1 MSTQALRAAFA
12 VLVLVSIEAL
22 TLTTPVS
29 PKAGTSELAPAPAT
43 PVQLLT
49 TEPDDL
55 RKSYG
60 WPQAH
65 QVSKTDKALNVWKAL
80 RKGYDVRTDMDMP
93 EHIVPPVLRRQL
105 DACLPVASG
114 TLQTEHRSADGTIK
128 LLLALADGLAVECV
142 LIPMSDKHTSLCVS
156 SQVGCSRGCAFCST
170 GTMGLVR
177 NLSPEEIL
185 TQVWMAQRLVRER
198 RLPPLVNIVFMGMG
212 EPLNNL
218 KSVTRAVEMLV
229 HPQAF
234 NLSPRNVVVST
245 VGPSPAVIAAAARAL
260 PCRMAWSVH
269 AAGDELRKLL
279 VPTTAHSMVELRDGF
294 IDGFAEKSERLS
306 ALVVELAL
314 IRGVNDGAEHAEQLA
329 ALLHVFGRGGV
340 LVNLIPYNDNG
351 LGLDALGG
359 LFEAPSKEAV
369 HAFQR
374 RMWDHGLLCTV
385 RATRGDDERS
395 ACGQLATEAQSARGA
410 SRE

>member
-1 MSTQALRAAFA
+1 MSTHAFRASFA
-12 VLVLVSIEAL
+12 VLVVVSIEAL

-29 PKAGTSELAPAPAT
+29 PKPGTHTSAPSPQS

-49 TEPDDL
+49 TAPDEL
-55 RKSYG
+55 RASYG
-60 WPQAH
+60 WPETQ
-65 QVSKTDKALNVWKAL
+65 QSSKTDKALNVWKAL
-80 RKGYDVRTDMDMP
+80 RKGYDVQTDEDLP
-93 EHIVPPVLRRQL
+93 EHLVPPVLRRQL
-105 DACLPVASG
+105 DTCLPVASG
-114 TLQTEHRSADGTIK
+114 TLQMEHISADGTIK

-142 LIPMSDKHTSLCVS
+142 IIPMSEKHSSLCVS
-156 SQVGCSRGCAFCST
+156 SQVGCSRGCTFCST

-198 RLPPLVNIVFMGMG
+198 GLPPLVNVVFMGMG

-218 KSVTRAVEMLV
+218 RSVTRAAEMLV

-234 NLSPRNVVVST
+234 GFSPRNVVVST
-245 VGPSPAVIAAAARAL
+245 VGPSPAVIAAAAAAL

-269 AAGDELRKLL
+269 AADEELRKLL
-279 VPTTAHSMVELRDGF
+279 VPTTAHGMADLRDAF
-294 IDGFAEKSERLS
+294 IDGFAEKPERRLRV
-306 ALVVELAL
+306 LIVELAL

-351 LGLDALGG
+351 LGLEALGG
-359 LFEAPSKEAV
+359 LFEAPSMEKV
-369 HAFQR
+369 HAFQQ
-374 RMWDHGLLCTV
+374 RMWQHGLLCTV

-395 ACGQLATEAQSARGA
+395 ACGQLATEAASARG
-410 SRE
+410 

>member
-1 MSTQALRAAFA
+1 MSRAVRAAFA
-12 VLVLVSIEAL
+12 VLILVSIEAL
-22 TLTTPVS
+22 TLTAPVS
-29 PKAGTSELAPAPAT
+29 PKTAAPTPAPAT

-49 TEPDDL
+49 TAPDDL
-55 RKSYG
+55 RASYG
-60 WPQAH
+60 WPKAH
-65 QVSKTDKALNVWKAL
+65 QASKTDKALNVWKAL
-80 RKGYDVRTDMDMP
+80 RKGYDVRSDDGMP
-93 EHIVPPVLRRQL
+93 EHLVPPVLRRQL
-105 DACLPVASG
+105 EACLPVASG
-114 TLQTEHRSADGTIK
+114 TLQTEHVSADGTIK
-128 LLLALADGLAVECV
+128 LLLGLADGLAVECV
-142 LIPMSDKHTSLCVS
+142 IIPISNKHTSLCVS

-198 RLPPLVNIVFMGMG
+198 RLPQLVNIVFMGMG

-234 NLSPRNVVVST
+234 ALSRRNVVVST

-279 VPTTAHSMVELRDGF
+279 VPTTVHSMAELRDAF
-294 IDGFAEKSERLS
+294 IDGFAEKPERLR

-359 LFEAPSKEAV
+359 LFEAPKMEAV
-369 HAFQR
+369 HAFQQ
-374 RMWDHGLLCTV
+374 RMWQHGILCTV

-395 ACGQLATEAQSARGA
+395 ACGQLATEAKSARGA
-410 SRE
+410 RE